1 MQDQETQSTVEVPSH
16 GGEAGVMAISPMM
29 MGLTWVTFIL
39 VTVILYKIA
48 WKPILATL
56 ERREETIRKAQE
68 NAERIRE
75 QLLEMEE
82 KRKAAMAEADNQA
95 KDIIAAAR
103 RAAEE
108 AGRVIEER
116 SRKEAQILIENAA
129 RDIGKA
135 RDSAVAT
142 LRKESADLSIKLAGR
157 LIGAN
162 LDDEKNR
169 SMVDKLIGQVSP

>member
-1 MQDQETQSTVEVPSH
+1 MQDQETHQTVEVPSS

-39 VTVILYKIA
+39 VTIILYKVA

-56 ERREETIRKAQE
+56 ERREESIRKAQE
-68 NAERIRE
+68 NAEKIRQ
-75 QLLEMEE
+75 QLVEMEE
-82 KRKAAMAEADNQA
+82 ARKKAVAEADNQA
-95 KDIIAAAR
+95 KEILAAAR

-108 AGRVIEER
+108 AGRVIEEK
-116 SRKEAQILIENAA
+116 SRKEAQILVENAE

-135 RDSAVAT
+135 RDKAVAA
-142 LRKESADLSIKLAGR
+142 LRKESAELSIALAGK
-157 LIGAN
+157 LVGAN

-169 SMVDKLIGQVSP
+169 SMVDKLIGEL

>member
-1 MQDQETQSTVEVPSH
+1 MQDQETHQTVEAPSH
-16 GGEAGVMAISPMM
+16 GGEADVMAISPMM
-29 MGLTWVTFIL
+29 MGLTWVTFLL
-39 VTVILYKIA
+39 VTFILYKVA

-68 NAERIRE
+68 NAEKIRL
-75 QLLEMEE
+75 QLQAMDE
-82 KRKAAMAEADNQA
+82 KRKQAVAEADAQA
-95 KDIIAAAR
+95 REIIAAAR

-108 AGRVIEER
+108 AGRVIEEK
-116 SRKEAQILIENAA
+116 SRKEAQILIENAE

-135 RDSAVAT
+135 RDSAVAA
-142 LRKESADLSIKLAGR
+142 LRKESAELSISLAGK

-169 SMVDKLIGQVSP
+169 SMVNKLIGEV

>member
-1 MQDQETQSTVEVPSH
+1 MQNQETHQTVEVPSSD
-16 GGEAGVMAISPMM
+16 ESGVMAISPMM

-39 VTVILYKIA
+39 VTIILYKVA

-56 ERREETIRKAQE
+56 ERREESIRKAQE
-68 NAERIRE
+68 NAEKIRE
-75 QLLEMEE
+75 ELQKMEE
-82 KRKAAMAEADNQA
+82 NRKATVAEAENQA
-95 KDIIAAAR
+95 REIIAAAR

-108 AGRVIEER
+108 AGRVIEEK
-116 SRKEAQILIENAA
+116 SRREAQILVENAE

-135 RDSAVAT
+135 RDKAVAT
-142 LRKESADLSIKLAGR
+142 LRKESADLSIALAGK

-169 SMVDKLIGQVSP
+169 SMVDKLIGQV